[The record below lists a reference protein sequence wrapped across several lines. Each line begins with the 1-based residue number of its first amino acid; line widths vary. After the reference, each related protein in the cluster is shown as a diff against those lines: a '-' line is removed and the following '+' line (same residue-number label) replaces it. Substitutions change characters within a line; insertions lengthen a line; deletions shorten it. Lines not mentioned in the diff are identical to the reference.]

1 MLIQVHVRANRKIR
15 AREVLVISPDGEKLG
30 VLGLDEAIKKAED
43 YEMDLVEVAP
53 NINPP
58 VCKIMDY
65 GKYRYE
71 VEQKNKKARKHQV
84 QIVIKEIKLRP
95 KIDKHDYEVK
105 KKHVMRFLNA
115 GAKVKVTIM
124 FRGREVTHPELG
136 KKLLDQLAEDV
147 KDIGFI
153 ESPAKLV
160 FRNMI
165 MILASLKNKKK

>member
-1 MLIQVHVRANRKIR
+1 
-15 AREVLVISPDGEKLG
+15 
-30 VLGLDEAIKKAED
+30 
-43 YEMDLVEVAP
+43 
-53 NINPP
+53 
-58 VCKIMDY
+58 
-65 GKYRYE
+65 
-71 VEQKNKKARKHQV
+71 HQV